1 MATFIRK
8 GTKQMD
14 PRPGVKYATEYT
26 QLNPAQRRKLKKH
39 IESVMKMTLE
49 AALTTNDYSVLQ
61 PLKGFPRTNGD
72 NYSAADIISDL
83 NTQIDSGKDVPSG
96 MLGRWNRLFED
107 FPEEQIDFSDEEG
120 PSNNF
125 GSLFK

>member
-26 QLNPAQRRKLKKH
+26 QLSPAQRRLLKRH
-39 IESVMKMTLE
+39 IESTMRMVLE
-49 AALTTNDYSVLQ
+49 AALSQDDYSVLE
-61 PLKGFPRTNGD
+61 PLKGFPRTRGD
-72 NYSAADIISDL
+72 NYSAAEIMNDL
-83 NTQIDSGKDVPSG
+83 NQQLDSGKDVPSG

-107 FPEEQIDFSDEEG
+107 FADEQINFQDLAESK
-120 PSNNF
+120 NNF
-125 GSLFK
+125 GTLYD